1 MLWSESCHQKMA
13 GGSYLYKQFHRII
26 SEWPTETGKRP
37 SRNLN
42 VFLQEKVDA
51 LFQQPLPDDAKIEQQ
66 TNNKLDGRAIA
77 PGVTV
82 IECKRQFEALQQLAN
97 SQHHRDFPVPYTSGM
112 FGYSRETIQQMNS
125 DEGLKKL
132 RIFVEGE
139 QKPSKLKNWINL
151 FRGKK
156 L

>member
-1 MLWSESCHQKMA
+1 MA
-13 GGSYLYKQFHRII
+13 AGSYLYKQFHRII

-51 LFQQPLPDDAKIEQQ
+51 LFQPLPPQQQQQKDNDAKIEQQ

-151 FRGKK
+151 IRGKK